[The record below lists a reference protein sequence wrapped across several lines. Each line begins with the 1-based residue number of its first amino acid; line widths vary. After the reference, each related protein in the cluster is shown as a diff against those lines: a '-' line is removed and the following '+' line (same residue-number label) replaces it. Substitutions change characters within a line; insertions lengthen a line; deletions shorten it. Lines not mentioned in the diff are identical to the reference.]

1 MRFLRN
7 EDVKQ
12 RKLDFIL
19 LTSFN
24 GVVGADAHI
33 GPIGGFF
40 IRADVGIGPYEW
52 LIYLQKPPARLI
64 PYRRFAYPFSGL

>member
-24 GVVGADAHI
+24 VFVGADAHI

-40 IRADVGIGPYEW
+40 IRADVGIGPYE
-52 LIYLQKPPARLI
+52 YVE
-64 PYRRFAYPFSGL
+64 